1 MIGGVV
7 GNYKIVEQIG
17 EGGMGAVYRGVDV
30 MLDRPAAIKCLRPD
44 VGGNPQLLERF
55 RNEVSALAKLN
66 HPGIATLYAF
76 FRHQDDHYMAME
88 FVEGKPLDMLLHLQR
103 ALSVERAIGIFR
115 QVLDAIEHAH
125 RSGILHRDIKPAN
138 IIVSDAGVAKVTDF
152 GIARILGEAG
162 LTRAGNM
169 IGTIEYI
176 TPERIKGIPADARS
190 DVYSLGM
197 VLYEMLSGH
206 SPFRAR
212 SEYDLMKAHLEKV
225 PTPLR
230 KVVPTISEPVARV
243 VMRALA
249 KRPEE
254 RPQSAAG
261 FREQLDTALYQRAG
275 AAPMPAPGA
284 DYDIDELSNQPP
296 VAQQP
301 VPHLRVRKKSSA
313 FVGHGRGPLPPLPVS
328 PQVSAEAGDDLDW
341 QTYAAIAA
349 GAFLFGVIALILFKI
364 LI

>member
-44 VGGNPQLLERF
+44 VGGNPQLLQRF
-55 RNEVSALAKLN
+55 RNEAAALAKLN

-76 FRHQDDHYMAME
+76 FRHQDNHYMAME
-88 FVEGKPLDMLLHLQR
+88 FVEGEPLDVLLHPQR
-103 ALSVERAIGIFR
+103 ALSVEQALGIFR
-115 QVLDAIEHAH
+115 QVLDAIDHAH

-138 IIVSDAGVAKVTDF
+138 VIVSATGVAKVTDF

-169 IGTIEYI
+169 IGTVEYI
-176 TPERIKGIPADARS
+176 APERIKGIPADARS

-212 SEYDLMKAHLEKV
+212 SEYDLMKAHMEKA

-230 KVVPTISEPVARV
+230 KIVPAISEPMAGV
-243 VMRALA
+243 VMGALA
-249 KRPEE
+249 KLPEKRP
-254 RPQSAAG
+254 PSAAM
-261 FREQLDTALYQRAG
+261 FREQLDAALDQCAATASIPSAG
-275 AAPMPAPGA
+275 VNSEIGELRKQAPSAR
-284 DYDIDELSNQPP
+284 S
-296 VAQQP
+296 P
-301 VPHLRVRKKSSA
+301 VPRLPVRPS
-313 FVGHGRGPLPPLPVS
+313 FTGRGPGPLTPLPVNS
-328 PQVSAEAGDDLDW
+328 RVSAEADDDLDW

-349 GAFLFGVIALILFKI
+349 GAFLLGVIALILFKT
-364 LI
+364 LA

>member
-1 MIGGVV
+1 MIGGLV

-30 MLDRPAAIKCLRPD
+30 MLDRPVAIKCLRPD
-44 VGGNPQLLERF
+44 VGGNPQLLQRF
-55 RNEVSALAKLN
+55 RNEASALAKLN
-66 HPGIATLYAF
+66 HPGIATLYTF

-88 FVEGKPLDMLLHLQR
+88 FVEGKPLDVVLHPPR
-103 ALSVERAIGIFR
+103 ALSIEQAIGIFR
-115 QVLDAIEHAH
+115 QVVDAIDHAH

-169 IGTIEYI
+169 IGTVEYI
-176 TPERIKGIPADARS
+176 APERIKGIPADARS

-212 SEYDLMKAHLEKV
+212 SEYDLMKAHLEKA

-230 KVVPTISEPVARV
+230 KIVPTISEPVAGV
-243 VMRALA
+243 VMQALA
-249 KRPEE
+249 KTPDE
-254 RPQSAAG
+254 RPQSAAV
-261 FREQLDTALYQRAG
+261 FREQLDAALYQRAA
-275 AAPMPAPGA
+275 AAPMPQGGTGGN
-284 DYDIDELSNQPP
+284 IDESRSQPP
-296 VAQQP
+296 VAQPP
-301 VPHLRVRKKSSA
+301 VPHLPVRKKASA
-313 FVGHGRGPLPPLPVS
+313 AAGRGPGPLTPLPVS
-328 PQVSAEAGDDLDW
+328 PRVSAEADEDLDW

-349 GAFLFGVIALILFKI
+349 GAFLFGVIALILFKT
-364 LI
+364 LT

>member
-44 VGGNPQLLERF
+44 VSGNPQLLQRF
-55 RNEVSALAKLN
+55 RNEAAALAKLN

-76 FRHQDDHYMAME
+76 FRHQDDHFMAME
-88 FVEGKPLDMLLHLQR
+88 FVEGRALDVLLHPQR
-103 ALSVERAIGIFR
+103 ALSVEQAVGIFR
-115 QVLDAIEHAH
+115 QVLDAIDHAH
-125 RSGILHRDIKPAN
+125 RLGILHRDIKPAN
-138 IIVSDAGVAKVTDF
+138 IIVSDSGVAKVTDF

-176 TPERIKGIPADARS
+176 APERIKGIPADARS

-212 SEYDLMKAHLEKV
+212 SEYDLMKAHMEKA

-230 KVVPTISEPVARV
+230 NVVPSVSEPVAGV
-243 VMRALA
+243 VMQALA
-249 KRPEE
+249 KTPEE
-254 RPQSAAG
+254 RPPAAAV
-261 FREQLDTALYQRAG
+261 FREQLDAALYERVAPVP
-275 AAPMPAPGA
+275 AASRGG
-284 DYDIDELSNQPP
+284 DDDIDASRNQPS
-296 VAQQP
+296 VTQQR
-301 VPHLRVRKKSSA
+301 VPHLPMPEKPRASV
-313 FVGHGRGPLPPLPVS
+313 GRGPGPSTPLPVS
-328 PQVSAEAGDDLDW
+328 PRVPAEADGDLDW

-349 GAFLFGVIALILFKI
+349 GAFLFGVVALILFKT
-364 LI
+364 LT